1 MISSIVATCTNQP
14 VAFNVYLDT
23 CRCPAGLRNKLQK
36 KQTSKLLAVMLWLVS
51 LLIELS
57 IGQVN
62 HSLPLYAYVSRLV
75 PLHAPST
82 TACSHLFTLINV
94 FSIYA
99 CAHAHIHQLVHII
112 ISNIVTSPSLSGKT
126 VLDLF
131 TFIL

>member
-1 MISSIVATCTNQP
+1 
-14 VAFNVYLDT
+14 
-23 CRCPAGLRNKLQK
+23 
-36 KQTSKLLAVMLWLVS
+36 MLWLVS

-62 HSLPLYAYVSRLV
+62 HSLPLYAFVSRLV

-94 FSIYA
+94 VSIYA

-131 TFIL
+131 TFILQTDCFPIASFMMNDLYLYLLSQVWMIAVITEQDH